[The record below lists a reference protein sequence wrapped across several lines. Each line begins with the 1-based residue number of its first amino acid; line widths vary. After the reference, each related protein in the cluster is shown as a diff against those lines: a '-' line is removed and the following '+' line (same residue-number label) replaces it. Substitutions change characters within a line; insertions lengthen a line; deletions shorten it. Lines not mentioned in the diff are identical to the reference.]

1 MDGEAQILIVGGG
14 PVGLILSLALARF
27 GVRSLVLES
36 RVQPTPR
43 DESRAITW
51 QPRGIEML
59 EWLGI
64 VEEIADRAV
73 RRTRHEFWVAG
84 REALT
89 LHFDRV
95 DSLHPYTLDL
105 PQGDSESVIEAAARA
120 TGLVEIRRGHKALEI
135 DAWDGV
141 ARVQVKPDGEDAY
154 VVEAPWGA
162 ICDGYHSPMR
172 KALGIGFKHRDY
184 GADSVVAD
192 FESTA
197 AILPE
202 GASNIVLDARRP
214 YGFFRFGTD
223 RWRIIY
229 RINPGES
236 REDMT
241 RPERILRLVQELA
254 PAAEAHKL
262 LWASAFRLGQQQSD
276 SFRKGRWILVG
287 DAAHGMGP
295 SAGAGLQVG
304 ALGAW
309 RLSWRL
315 ALAAQ
320 GHQGVDTLLND
331 FGREQRAAADQ
342 VQTNNELIFRNL
354 ALRSPLLSAMRV
366 RVLQLVGRL
375 PALTTKLA
383 NSTALVAQ
391 HVPARHAH
399 DWTAELPLSRPIASH
414 RDWKMGCRAPL
425 SVLRS
430 CPHLRN
436 AGRMPTHVVFP
447 VSGGE
452 AGRLARAIADTSPVP
467 ANAVSSYIP
476 ESGANIVAIIRP
488 DQEVAALLKG

>member
-1 MDGEAQILIVGGG
+1 MDGEAQIIIVGGG
-14 PVGLILSLALARF
+14 PVGLVLSLALARF
-27 GVRSLVLES
+27 GVRSLVLEA
-36 RVQPTPR
+36 RVHPTPR

-64 VEEIADRAV
+64 VDDVAARAV
-73 RRTRHEFWVAG
+73 RRTRHEFWAAG
-84 REALT
+84 QEALT

-105 PQGDSESVIEAAARA
+105 PQGDSEAVIEAAARA
-120 TGLVEIRRGHKALEI
+120 TGLVEIRRGHKAVEV

-141 ARVQVKPDGEDAY
+141 ARVKVQPEGKDAY
-154 VVEAPWGA
+154 TVEAPWGA

-192 FESTA
+192 FDCTA

-202 GASNIVLDARRP
+202 GTSRIVFDRTRP

-241 RPERILRLVQELA
+241 RPERVLRLVHDLA
-254 PAAEAHKL
+254 PAAEARKL
-262 LWASAFRLGQQQSD
+262 LWASAFRLGQRQSD
-276 SFRKGRWILVG
+276 SYRKGRWVLAG

-315 ALAAQ
+315 ALAAR
-320 GHQGVDTLLND
+320 GYQGVDALLD
-331 FGREQRAAADQ
+331 DYGCEQRAASNQ
-342 VQTNNELIFRNL
+342 VQSSNELILSQPGAALPL
-354 ALRSPLLSAMRV
+354 ALRD
-366 RVLQLVGRL
+366 
-375 PALTTKLA
+375 ALTA
-383 NSTALVAQ
+383 ASARRP
-391 HVPARHAH
+391 PAGPR
-399 DWTAELPLSRPIASH
+399 E
-414 RDWKMGCRAPL
+414 
-425 SVLRS
+425 
-430 CPHLRN
+430 
-436 AGRMPTHVVFP
+436 
-447 VSGGE
+447 
-452 AGRLARAIADTSPVP
+452 
-467 ANAVSSYIP
+467 
-476 ESGANIVAIIRP
+476 
-488 DQEVAALLKG
+488 